1 MGCER
6 VETKRPTRIRLVLAR
21 QLCTVTPGLHKIKMA
36 AADVQKP
43 PVPSYE
49 RCEPGSVNL
58 PIATFPRTTNQEP
71 KDADGIASQA
81 VAKFNAALEAGN
93 IQGIL
98 NLFCTDC
105 YWRDHLGLSWDLH
118 TLKGKHKIR
127 DFLDATTRGLKK
139 LEIQRNNGFQAP
151 HYGPFDGS
159 GDTKGIEFFVKFET
173 ETGRGRGLMRLLE
186 ESPNHWYIFSLFTT
200 LEEIIGHEEAVGPR
214 RARGVDHGGFE
225 GRLNWYERRQK
236 SMSYADGAQP
246 TVIIL
251 GEKIIDTRET
261 RADIFRCRPR
271 RLDAGCKVEDLG
283 Y

>member
-1 MGCER
+1 
-6 VETKRPTRIRLVLAR
+6 
-21 QLCTVTPGLHKIKMA
+21 MA
-36 AADVQKP
+36 TADVQKP
-43 PVPSYE
+43 TVPSYE

-58 PIATFPRTTNQEP
+58 PIATFPKTTKQEP
-71 KDADGIASQA
+71 RDADGIATQA
-81 VAKFNAALEAGN
+81 VNKFNAALAAGN
-93 IQGIL
+93 VQGML
-98 NLFCTDC
+98 NLFSTDC

-118 TLKGKHKIR
+118 TFKGKDKIR

-159 GDTKGIEFFVKFET
+159 GETKGIEFFVKFET
-173 ETGRGRGLMRLLE
+173 DTGRGRGLMRLIE
-186 ESPNHWYIFSLFTT
+186 ESPDHWYVFSLYTT

-236 SMSYADGAQP
+236 SMNYADGAQP

-251 GEKIIDTRET
+251 GKNSTDTQ
-261 RADIFRCRPR
+261 
-271 RLDAGCKVEDLG
+271 
-283 Y
+283 